1 MSAWVRV
8 TLLAVVTTAAVVA
21 QDPTLPDVMRRVHE
35 YVTIY
40 EDHVLSGMVAQ
51 EIYHQ
56 QVLDGAGS
64 IREERRLVSEYVI
77 LQLPPDEAWYG
88 FRNVIEVD
96 GKPQPERLHRLEE
109 IFASTRPDPVGQAM
123 QLAGESAKFNVGAV
137 YRTVNLPTFVLSF
150 LRPANRKRLT
160 FDSAGREEID
170 GTPTWIVSYR
180 ETKESSFVST
190 PTGKDL
196 KVTGR
201 FWVDP
206 STGRVMRTE
215 LNIGP
220 ERGTPWKG
228 QIVVSYQYD
237 QQSDAW
243 LPATMREVYENPRK
257 ASDGRITGDATYAN
271 YRPLA
276 LRKGR

>member
-35 YVTIY
+35 YVTTY

-56 QVLDGAGS
+56 QVLDAAGS
-64 IREERRLVSEYVI
+64 VREERRLVSEYVI

-180 ETKESSFVST
+180 ETKESSFIST
-190 PTGKDL
+190 PTGKGL
-196 KVTGR
+196 KATGR
-201 FWVDP
+201 FWAEP

-228 QIVVSYQYD
+228 QIVVSYKYD

-243 LPATMREVYENPRK
+243 LPAAMQEMYENPRK

>member
-1 MSAWVRV
+1 
-8 TLLAVVTTAAVVA
+8 
-21 QDPTLPDVMRRVHE
+21 
-35 YVTIY
+35 
-40 EDHVLSGMVAQ
+40 
-51 EIYHQ
+51 
-56 QVLDGAGS
+56 
-64 IREERRLVSEYVI
+64 LVSEYVI

-160 FDSAGREEID
+160 FDAAGREEID

-180 ETKESSFVST
+180 ETKESSFIST
-190 PTGKDL
+190 PTGKGL
-196 KVTGR
+196 KATGR
-201 FWVDP
+201 FWAEP

-220 ERGTPWKG
+220 ERGAPWKG

-276 LRKGR
+276 SRKGR